1 MSPTDHHGHFFT
13 DPSLFTDTTIYLR
26 GPDAHH
32 LRVRRA
38 KQGDKIHIGDGAG
51 RLAEAIIFT
60 STGAEVIATITEVQ
74 VVPPPATRLVVFQG
88 LAKSGKVDWVVEKLV
103 ELGVDEIVVFAAGR
117 SVPKWEA
124 SKADA
129 VRLRWERV
137 AHAASKQSERAWLPI
152 VTGPLERQAM
162 LERVR
167 TMPAVLVA
175 DPESDCSLRAA
186 LMDLGDVPEV
196 GMVVGPESGLS
207 REEIGMLV
215 DVGATPVSLGAQILR
230 TETAGLALSAVLMY
244 HFERF
249 A

>member
-13 DPSLFTDTTIYLR
+13 DPTLFTETTVYLR

-38 KQGDKIHIGDGAG
+38 RQGDKIHVGDGAG
-51 RLAEAIIFT
+51 RMAEAIIF
-60 STGAEVIATITEVQ
+60 SATGSEVTATINEVT

-117 SVPKWEA
+117 SVPRWDPA
-124 SKADA
+124 KADS

-137 AHAASKQSERAWLPI
+137 AHAASKQSERAWLPR
-152 VTGPLERQAM
+152 VTGPLDRAAL
-162 LERVR
+162 LERVKA
-167 TMPAVLVA
+167 TPAVLVA
-175 DPESDCSLRAA
+175 DPDADRSLRAA
-186 LMDLGDVPEV
+186 LMDLAEVPEV

-207 REEIGMLV
+207 RDEVAQLI
-215 DVGATPVSLGAQILR
+215 DAGAVPVNLGAQILR
-230 TETAGLALSAVLMY
+230 TETAGLALSAVIMFHL
-244 HFERF
+244 ERF